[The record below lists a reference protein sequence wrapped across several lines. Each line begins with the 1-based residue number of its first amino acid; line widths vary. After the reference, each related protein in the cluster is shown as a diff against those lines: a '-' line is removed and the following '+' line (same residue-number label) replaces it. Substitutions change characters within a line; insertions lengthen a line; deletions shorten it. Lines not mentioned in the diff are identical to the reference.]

1 MGEGQLRAAGRWG
14 PGTWDG
20 TPRHKVWVPRK
31 DLSSD
36 ASPTCGQPPLETAA
50 TVSSSG
56 DGAPG
61 SSVHVSA
68 PQLVLSVG
76 QSCSELSGPCSPPHR
91 VRSPTPSADRTIAGP
106 ATVRWRPGPG
116 APLPPA
122 PQTTSSWL
130 QSKERTSRLVRAV
143 AQGGALAGVPM
154 GPGPPT
160 GTGTGGLEASPLSG
174 EGGLRPGP
182 APVSITIPLSQA
194 PRTPRMTA
202 WMPRSAG
209 WQGSLDGWRT
219 RWARRAPISIPP
231 FPRSPSQPA
240 REGGIRPEFTRGKSG
255 NLNAPGWGWGVV
267 WTKGRPWEHGLCTC
281 MGPGEEEL

>member
-36 ASPTCGQPPLETAA
+36 ASPTCRQPPLETAA

-143 AQGGALAGVPM
+143 AQGGALAGGSNGAWASHRDWNWRAGSKSSVWGRGAPAWPCPCQHHYSSFP
-154 GPGPPT
+154 GTSNPKEDGLDAQISRLAGLIGRLENKVGPP
-160 GTGTGGLEASPLSG
+160 SPHIH
-174 EGGLRPGP
+174 P
-182 APVSITIPLSQA
+182 
-194 PRTPRMTA
+194 
-202 WMPRSAG
+202 
-209 WQGSLDGWRT
+209 
-219 RWARRAPISIPP
+219 SIPP
-231 FPRSPSQPA
+231 FTLPA
-240 REGGIRPEFTRGKSG
+240 RQGGW
-255 NLNAPGWGWGVV
+255 N
-267 WTKGRPWEHGLCTC
+267 
-281 MGPGEEEL
+281 